1 MIKKVS
7 VFLFSSQKS
16 EIPEFLEVVILIF
29 NKFDV
34 MPFAGQSTII
44 FMCRNDTRRLICL
57 LWKLQPNSYQLSLD
71 AYRMLCYTLL
81 EGIKYY

>member
-1 MIKKVS
+1 MNKKAS
-7 VFLFSSQKS
+7 VFLFSDQKS

-29 NKFDV
+29 NKLDV

-57 LWKLQPNSYQLSLD
+57 LW
-71 AYRMLCYTLL
+71 
-81 EGIKYY
+81 